1 MVNFIGACHTPPNVC
16 LVTEYCARGSLD
28 HLLHKSG
35 LHLDLIKKVE
45 FALDIARGMSCLH
58 AQNPPI
64 IHRLAASAVVGTDE
78 MKKGQSVW
86 YNSYV
91 TCPRAYYLDSVLL
104 SI

>member
-1 MVNFIGACHTPPNVC
+1 MHAWSPVHRHILPRTSSPQVVNFIGTCHTPPNVC

-35 LHLDLIKKVE
+35 LRLDLIKKVE

-64 IHRLAASAVVGTDE
+64 IHR
-78 MKKGQSVW
+78 
-86 YNSYV
+86 
-91 TCPRAYYLDSVLL
+91 
-104 SI
+104 